1 MRSSKKTIVLLTIAV
16 ISLVLSVGYFLQP
29 KKSKPSPLFLC
40 GAGMKSPVTEIAR
53 NFERET
59 GITVQTLFDG
69 SSILREYISSF
80 KAGDLFLPGDKNNLD
95 ILHEEGLVE
104 ESSFLAWHIVA
115 ILVSPGFKDKIKR
128 LDDLAG
134 ERVRLT
140 MSNPRQASL
149 GRLVMNKIIN
159 KHPAG
164 EKIMKNI
171 AVYGSSS
178 QDVLKLYREGHA
190 DVLIEWDVMAATREG
205 QGLIVVPIEE
215 EYRVKDPLCAG
226 LLKTSKNPA
235 LARRFYHYL
244 LTEGRQVFHQYGY
257 NIEE

>member
-1 MRSSKKTIVLLTIAV
+1 MRSNKNTIILLTGGV
-16 ISLVLSVGYFLQP
+16 ILLILSAGYFLQSQ
-29 KKSKPSPLFLC
+29 KNQPSLLFLC
-40 GAGMKSPVTEIAR
+40 GAGMKSPVLEIAR

-95 ILHEEGLVE
+95 ILDEEGLVE

-115 ILVSPGFKDKIKR
+115 ILVSPGFKDTIKG

-134 ERVRLT
+134 KNVRLA

-149 GRLVMNKIIN
+149 GRLVMNKIISR
-159 KHPAG
+159 HPAG
-164 EKIMKNI
+164 GNILKNI
-171 AVYGSSS
+171 NVYGSSS

-190 DVLIEWDVMAATREG
+190 DVLLEWDVMAATREG
-205 QGLIVVPIEE
+205 QGLVVVPIEE
-215 EYRVKDPLCAG
+215 EYQVKDPLSAG
-226 LLKTSKNPA
+226 ILKTSKNPV
-235 LARRFYHYL
+235 LARQFYNYL
-244 LTEGRQVFHQYGY
+244 LTEGRQVFQQYGY